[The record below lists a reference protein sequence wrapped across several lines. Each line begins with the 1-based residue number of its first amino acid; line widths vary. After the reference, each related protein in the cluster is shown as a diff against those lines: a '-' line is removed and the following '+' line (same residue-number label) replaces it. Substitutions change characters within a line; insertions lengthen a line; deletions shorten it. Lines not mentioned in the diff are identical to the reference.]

1 MLRLVPGDKFGANL
15 HLARLDLNLQRVF
28 EIQISLLR
36 YVCDINITQYGKE
49 DEGTDFTKYRHD
61 SVHSDQGEEDRNN
74 AHIRDTEDR
83 DTAVRDIL
91 SLEMVTRF
99 EAEESPALPD
109 TQEAAI
115 R

>member
-1 MLRLVPGDKFGANL
+1 M
-15 HLARLDLNLQRVF
+15 QRVF

-36 YVCDINITQYGKE
+36 YVCDINITQYGEE

-61 SVHSDQGEEDRNN
+61 SVNSDQGEEDRNN
-74 AHIRDTEDR
+74 DHIRDTEDR